1 MKKSVVTTANGPFME
16 RVVGEEV
23 FMVPAKDGRYFGTRM
38 SHDRR
43 QFLKLGS
50 LGAVALVTACS
61 SGDADA
67 PAEQPTISAGTG
79 PLVLSTWRHGMAAN
93 DKAWTVLQAGGS
105 VLDAVEQGVA
115 VVESDLTNRSV
126 GLGGNPDRDGRVTL
140 DACIQDHEGRAG
152 AVAFVQRFEHPVSI
166 ARAIMERT
174 PHVMLVGAGA
184 EQWAAQNGFTPRDVE
199 IPEVR
204 QAWLEWLKT
213 SDYKPIVNVENHDTI
228 GMVAMD
234 AQGRLAGSCTT
245 SGMAYKI
252 HGRVGDSPIIG
263 AGLFVDGEVGAATAT
278 GVGELMIR
286 TAASHTVVE
295 LMRQGRTATEACRE
309 AVQRILRKV
318 PDTSNMQVG
327 LLAIRKDGDHGGWS
341 HYKGFDRAVYD
352 KTGARMEICGFERA
366 AHGG

>member
-1 MKKSVVTTANGPFME
+1 MKKSDVTTAKGPFME
-16 RVVGEEV
+16 RVDPGV
-23 FMVPAKDGRYFGTRM
+23 FMVPAKDGPYFGSNM

-50 LGAVALVTACS
+50 LGAMALVTSCS
-61 SGDADA
+61 NDERE
-67 PAEQPTISAGTG
+67 PLISEPRVGGGTP
-79 PLVLSTWRHGMAAN
+79 PLVLSTWSHGTAAN
-93 DKAWTVLQAGGS
+93 AKAWSVLEQGGA

-115 VVESDLTNRSV
+115 VVESDLTTRSV
-126 GLGGNPDRDGRVTL
+126 GLGGMPDRDGRVTL

-184 EQWAAQNGFTPRDVE
+184 ERWALENGFSPRDVE
-199 IPEVR
+199 VPEVR
-204 QAWLEWLKT
+204 QAWLEWLRT
-213 SDYKPIVNVENHDTI
+213 SEYKPVVNVENHDTI

-245 SGMAYKI
+245 SGMAFKV

-263 AGLFVDGEVGAATAT
+263 AGLFVDGDVGAATAT

-309 AVQRILRKV
+309 AVARILRKV
-318 PDTSNMQVG
+318 PDSTGMQVG
-327 LLAIRKDGDHGGWS
+327 LLAIRSDGDAGGWS
-341 HYKGFDRAVYD
+341 HYNGFEMAVQD
-352 KTGARMEICGFERA
+352 ANGARLVASGHERTWE
-366 AHGG
+366 G